1 MRKIGRYW
9 RTTPMLERSC
19 NHKNRQSSS
28 QIAALVDT
36 LFRLRLQLHQRLSDS
51 RYAITAIA
59 VAVIFVV
66 GILIATQLASQGQ
79 PQQVTTTANAHS
91 LTLTGTINPTQ
102 IVTVGSYV
110 SGVVQDVSCD
120 FNTQVK
126 KGQLCA
132 KIDPR
137 PFQTVVA
144 QSQANLATAKA
155 QLEKDLANLNY
166 AKANYERNASLV
178 QKGWTSKDA
187 FENIQSTY
195 EQAKAQAALDKAVI
209 AQRQAELDTA
219 EVNLG
224 YTDIISPVDGT
235 VISRKV
241 ALGETVAASFQ
252 TPTLFLIAADLTKME
267 LVANVSETNIGR
279 VKEGEPVKF
288 KVKAFPDRSFDGRVT
303 QIRLTPQPV
312 QNEVTYEV
320 VGTVDNP
327 ELLLKPGMTA
337 TLHIPTEKN

>member
-1 MRKIGRYW
+1 M
-9 RTTPMLERSC
+9 PMLEGSC
-19 NHKNRQSSS
+19 NHSDQQSSS
-28 QIAALVDT
+28 LITALVDT
-36 LFRLRLQLHQRLSDS
+36 LFRWRHQLRRRLNGG
-51 RYAITAIA
+51 RHA
-59 VAVIFVV
+59 VAATAVTVIFAL
-66 GILIATQLASQGQ
+66 GTLFATQLEGQGR
-79 PQQVTTTANAHS
+79 PQQVTPTADRAPAHT

-110 SGVVQDVSCD
+110 SGVVQEVSCD

-155 QLEKDLANLNY
+155 QLEKDLATLSY
-166 AKANYERNASLV
+166 AKANYERNATLV
-178 QKGWTSKDA
+178 QRGWTSKDA
-187 FENIQSTY
+187 FDNIQSTY
-195 EQAKAQAALDKAVI
+195 EEAKAQAELDKASI

-219 EVNLG
+219 QVNLG
-224 YTDIISPVDGT
+224 YTDIISPVDRT
-235 VISRKV
+235 VLARKV

-267 LVANVSETNIGR
+267 LVANVSETDIGG

-288 KVKAFPDRSFDGRVT
+288 AVKAFPGRSFDGRVT
-303 QIRLTPQPV
+303 QIRLTPESV

-320 VGTVDNP
+320 VVGVDNS
-327 ELLLKPGMTA
+327 ERLLKPGMTA
-337 TLHIPTEKN
+337 TVHIGTEKD